1 MEIVGKIIAELGL
14 REGVSQVTGN
24 PWKIAS
30 YVIETIEAFPKRMV
44 FDVSDG
50 TAGRIER
57 LGIKK
62 DQVMRVWFEIDAH
75 EKDGKWFNA
84 IRAYD
89 ARVAV

>member
-1 MEIVGKIIAELGL
+1 MEITGILVKQTAM
-14 REGVSQVTGN
+14 REGVSKQNGN

-50 TAGRIER
+50 TAWRIER

-89 ARVAV
+89 ARVAG